1 MDRPFG
7 ALQRPREHVVGRQGH
22 HHTKVADLSQ
32 LLQGL
37 RDRDRLAFRFLPA
50 VSRLQHANEL
60 ESAVDIA
67 VEVLRVPE
75 LALQARRDLGELAKR
90 RQRPVA
96 DVHVVIGEQPSSD
109 SQPSTGTLQ
118 RRPAAVDRSR
128 APPCPPSSA
137 PAGGA
142 NLCPSC
148 VCPSA
153 PTGPPCGGPGSEK
166 ARAGGRDS
174 RHLAA
179 DYS

>member
-22 HHTKVADLSQ
+22 HHTKVGDLTQ

-67 VEVLRVPE
+67 VEILRVPE

-96 DVHVVIGEQPSSD
+96 SPSRNRRAVFERLAA
-109 SQPSTGTLQ
+109 STGTLH
-118 RRPAAVDRSR
+118 RLPAAVDRSR
-128 APPCPPSSA
+128 APPCPPSSV

-153 PTGPPCGGPGSEK
+153 PTGPPCGGPGCEK
-166 ARAGGRDS
+166 ARAGERDS

>member
-22 HHTKVADLSQ
+22 HHTKVGDLTQ

-67 VEVLRVPE
+67 VEILRVPE
-75 LALQARRDLGELAKR
+75 LSLQARRHLGELAKR

-96 DVHVVIGEQPSSD
+96 VQVVIGEQSSSD
-109 SQPSTGTLQ
+109 SQRQRGLLQ
-118 RRPAAVDRSR
+118 RLPAAVDRSR
-128 APPCPPSSA
+128 APPCPPSSV

-153 PTGPPCGGPGSEK
+153 PTGPPCGGPGCEK
-166 ARAGGRDS
+166 ARAGERDS